1 MLSSIRVLE
10 ASFTS
15 SPYRR
20 FRSSTSSPALTRHS
34 ARTTTG
40 RPITTSI
47 PTPCSSVLPITV
59 RTPEEPSDVP
69 SVAPQPAARRP
80 HPAPRPAARR
90 PLDLRVH
97 AQRIQIDEL
106 IVTDPRTVL
115 AHARTAAHHDPD
127 TAALVGY
134 STTTPLT
141 LPTGA
146 ALLCSL
152 HDPDELA
159 DIGLRMVR
167 HITRTTAATQ
177 HRDPVVLELSYA
189 PEEAGR

>member
-1 MLSSIRVLE
+1 MNRLPHPSLL
-10 ASFTS
+10 
-15 SPYRR
+15 
-20 FRSSTSSPALTRHS
+20 PA
-34 ARTTTG
+34 
-40 RPITTSI
+40 
-47 PTPCSSVLPITV
+47 
-59 RTPEEPSDVP
+59 VP
-69 SVAPQPAARRP
+69 A
-80 HPAPRPAARR
+80 PAPRPAARR

-141 LPTGA
+141 LPAAA

-152 HDPDELA
+152 HTPDELA
-159 DIGLRMVR
+159 DMGLRLVR
-167 HITRTTAATQ
+167 HVTRTTAATQ
-177 HRDPVVLELSYA
+177 HREPVVLELTDA
-189 PEEAGR
+189 PDDN

>member
-1 MLSSIRVLE
+1 MSRLPHPSLL
-10 ASFTS
+10 
-15 SPYRR
+15 
-20 FRSSTSSPALTRHS
+20 PAL
-34 ARTTTG
+34 
-40 RPITTSI
+40 
-47 PTPCSSVLPITV
+47 PTPTSRSAV
-59 RTPEEPSDVP
+59 
-69 SVAPQPAARRP
+69 
-80 HPAPRPAARR
+80 RR

-115 AHARTAAHHDPD
+115 AHARTAAHNDPD

-141 LPTGA
+141 LPAAA

-159 DIGLRMVR
+159 HMGLRLVR
-167 HITRTTAATQ
+167 HTTRTTAATQ
-177 HRDPVVLELSYA
+177 HRDPVVLELADA
-189 PEEAGR
+189 PEDTGR

>member
-1 MLSSIRVLE
+1 MNRLPHPSLL
-10 ASFTS
+10 
-15 SPYRR
+15 
-20 FRSSTSSPALTRHS
+20 PA
-34 ARTTTG
+34 
-40 RPITTSI
+40 
-47 PTPCSSVLPITV
+47 
-59 RTPEEPSDVP
+59 VP
-69 SVAPQPAARRP
+69 APAAR
-80 HPAPRPAARR
+80 PAVRR

-141 LPTGA
+141 LPAAA

-152 HDPDELA
+152 HGPDELA
-159 DIGLRMVR
+159 DMGLRLVR
-167 HITRTTAATQ
+167 HVTRTTAATQ
-177 HRDPVVLELSYA
+177 HRDPVVLELTDA
-189 PEEAGR
+189 PDEN